1 MSHGRAAGRRA
12 HDGTRRSSRRRLAGR
27 WASELQGGEG
37 ESCVGGVRGDE
48 QGRFWEGIQV
58 GPTRRR
64 RRLGNRHWGGWL
76 GHAGGG
82 VGRGQLCRVGRGAP
96 AQERGEQSTDAHPP
110 SRPKAR
116 GKGREGGAGH
126 GWAARQTA
134 PPEEGGEKGAW
145 GFSIF
150 PFCSN
155 SSPKCTFHK
164 FTQP

>member
-37 ESCVGGVRGDE
+37 ESCVGGVRGDQ

-58 GPTRRR
+58 GPTR
-64 RRLGNRHWGGWL
+64 GGGGGWATAIGGL
-76 GHAGGG
+76 AGPRVG
-82 VGRGQLCRVGRGAP
+82 GRGQLRRVGRGAP

>member
-58 GPTRRR
+58 GPTR
-64 RRLGNRHWGGWL
+64 GGGGGWATAIGGL
-76 GHAGGG
+76 AGPRVG
-82 VGRGQLCRVGRGAP
+82 GRGQLRRVGRGAP
-96 AQERGEQSTDAHPP
+96 AQERGEQATDAHPS

-116 GKGREGGAGH
+116 GKGRGGGGRPQLGRAPD
-126 GWAARQTA
+126 WAARRR
-134 PPEEGGEKGAW
+134 GEKGA
-145 GFSIF
+145 
-150 PFCSN
+150 
-155 SSPKCTFHK
+155 
-164 FTQP
+164 